1 MEIDIGN
8 VLGSVTRT
16 VRSFEKDGKP
26 ASTVTLTRLY
36 ATSVDDLWDALTNSQ
51 RIPRWFL
58 PIEGDLK
65 LGGKYQLKG
74 NAGGTITAC
83 NPPRQF
89 AATWEYGGGITWIEV
104 TVAPDRGKARM
115 TLAHTAII
123 EDHWNQFG
131 PGAVGIGWDLAV
143 MGLGRHLST
152 GASADH
158 AAAEAWLG
166 SPNGKQFMAQSGEF
180 WRAAHV
186 MSGEDPTSAK
196 ERSDRTIAFYRGEK
210 PHNVAHPG
218 TGS

>member
-8 VLGSVTRT
+8 VLGPVTRM
-16 VRSFEKDGKP
+16 VRNFEKDGKP

-36 ATSVDDLWDALTNSQ
+36 DTSVDDLWDALTNAQ
-51 RIPRWFL
+51 RIRRWFL

-89 AATWEYGGGITWIEV
+89 AATWEFGGGIAWIEV
-104 TVAPDRGKARM
+104 TVAADLGNARM
-115 TLAHTAII
+115 TLEHTAII

-143 MGLGRHLST
+143 MGLGRHLAT

-158 AAAEAWLG
+158 AAAEAWMG
-166 SPNGKQFMAQSGEF
+166 SPNGKEVMTQSGEF

-186 MSGEDPTSAK
+186 MSGTDPTSAK
-196 ERSDRTIAFYRGEK
+196 ERSDRTIAFYRGET
-210 PHNVAHPG
+210 PQNVAHPG